1 MGRMTKTSRN
11 NLAIKD
17 DRLTAYIE
25 PKAGRYA
32 IRLRLGDGLHTYVS
46 GLEGP
51 VLYETEQKARLAV
64 WRANRSLAARLQ
76 RWEPSSKRTGE
87 HCPGVNEGVR
97 ATTSAPDWGGPGGTP
112 PWRTEEFFE

>member
-1 MGRMTKTSRN
+1 MTKTSKN

-25 PKAGRYA
+25 PISGRYA
-32 IRLRLGDGLHTYVS
+32 IRLRLGDGMSTYVS
-46 GLEGP
+46 GLKGP
-51 VLYETEQKARLAV
+51 MLYATEQKARLAV

-87 HCPGVNEGVR
+87 H
-97 ATTSAPDWGGPGGTP
+97 
-112 PWRTEEFFE
+112 